1 MWFCGCGD
9 LTKLLPSLIGDVLL
23 IICISRSGGIP
34 PFLFVLKKTFIIRWM
49 ALEKFILCNNFFFIF
64 CFLLLFRYVLMIEHR
79 LYMTSLAKISCTE
92 GGLSMN
98 NKNNLEHTTYRC
110 KYHIVLLSKYRRMVI
125 YSKLRKDIDIAN
137 TD

>member
-1 MWFCGCGD
+1 
-9 LTKLLPSLIGDVLL
+9 
-23 IICISRSGGIP
+23 
-34 PFLFVLKKTFIIRWM
+34 
-49 ALEKFILCNNFFFIF
+49 
-64 CFLLLFRYVLMIEHR
+64 
-79 LYMTSLAKISCTE
+79 MTSLAKISCTE